1 MSTSAQTLRI
11 YWQHARKY
19 KKDLWTV
26 YPLMTVAQFAE
37 DFVTPLIISG
47 IMNKL
52 SSGNIADLQN
62 DNLWLIFGSI
72 IAIELFAHT
81 IWNIVV
87 RTYWKM
93 QDKIMFDLNMSVFNH
108 LQKMSFRFFS
118 DRFAGSLVSQTNK
131 FVGAY
136 ERLTDALTWNV
147 YKLIVSLVFTTIILL
162 PRVPAVATAILLIA
176 AIYTPTIW
184 YVRRKQLPYTTR
196 WAKAETARTGQLADT
211 ISNIVAVKSFSNEKL
226 ETSRMHA
233 RAQDVHNRSL
243 DTMRINM
250 RQEFGTGILQRSIN
264 VSVIILSILLATRGY
279 VEVGTVYL
287 SLIYTLGIIRRLWD
301 LNTTFRQFTRVFGDS
316 HDMTEILQIKPEIA
330 DNKNPIE
337 LITSQGNV
345 AFSKVTFRYK
355 GSDASNT
362 LFNDLNLN
370 ISGGEKIGLVG
381 PSGGGKTTI
390 TKLLLRFMDIQA
402 GSIKIDGQNIAD
414 AMQSD
419 VRRMVSYVP
428 QEPLLFHRSIAE
440 NIAYGKLHATQK
452 EIEYAA
458 KQAHA
463 HEFIVKLEDGYN
475 TLVGERGVK
484 LSGGQKQ
491 RIAIARTMLKD
502 APILVLDEA
511 TSALDSESE
520 ALIQDALWKLM
531 EGKTA
536 IVIAHRLSTI
546 QKMDRIIVLD
556 KGDIVEEGTHTQLI
570 KKKNGLYARL
580 WSHQSGG
587 FLQD

>member
-1 MSTSAQTLRI
+1 MSSTAQTLRI
-11 YWQHARKY
+11 YWQHAKKY
-19 KKDLWTV
+19 KKELWTV
-26 YPLMTVAQFAE
+26 YPLMTIAQFAE
-37 DFVTPLIISG
+37 DFITPLIISG

-52 SSGNIADLQN
+52 SRGDIADLQN
-62 DNLWLIFGSI
+62 DNLWLIFGAI

-87 RTYWKM
+87 RVFWRM
-93 QDKIMFDLNMSVFNH
+93 QDRIMFDLNMTVFEH

-131 FVGAY
+131 FVGSY

-147 YKLIVSLVFTTIILL
+147 YKLVVSLVLTTVILL
-162 PRVPAVATAILLIA
+162 PRVPIVALAILGIA

-184 YVRRKQLPYTTR
+184 FLRRKQLPYTTR
-196 WAKAETARTGQLADT
+196 WAKAETARTGQLADS
-211 ISNIVAVKSFSNEKL
+211 ISNIVAVKSFSNENL
-226 ETSRMHA
+226 ETKRMRA
-233 RAQDVHNRSL
+233 RAQDVHNRSI

-250 RQEFGTGILQRSIN
+250 RQEFGTGMLQRSIN
-264 VSVIILSILLATRGY
+264 VSVIILSILLAVRGY
-279 VEVGTVYL
+279 VEVGVVYL

-316 HDMTEILQIKPEIA
+316 HDMVEILQIKPEIL
-330 DNKNPIE
+330 DKKDPIT
-337 LITSQGNV
+337 LTHSTGRVDFNN
-345 AFSKVTFRYK
+345 VTFRYK
-355 GSDASNT
+355 DGDTANT
-362 LFNDLNLN
+362 LFSQLQLS
-370 ISGGEKIGLVG
+370 IKGGEKIGLVG

-390 TKLLLRFMDIQA
+390 TKLLLRFMDIQ
-402 GSIKIDGQNIAD
+402 GGTIEIDGQNIAD
-414 AMQSD
+414 ALQSD
-419 VRRMVSYVP
+419 VRRAVSYVP
-428 QEPLLFHRSIAE
+428 QEPLLFHRTIAE
-440 NIAYGKLHATQK
+440 NISYGKLNATK
-452 EIEYAA
+452 EEIENAA

-463 HEFIVKLEDGYN
+463 HEFIIKLEDGYD

-531 EGKTA
+531 ENKTA

-556 KGDIVEEGTHTQLI
+556 KGKIVEEGTHSVLS
-570 KKKNGLYARL
+570 KKKSGLYARL

-587 FLQD
+587 FLQE